1 MVFVKLFLNKSYI
14 IKLQKNS
21 TIQSGTNL
29 IFCQEVIINISVR
42 NKLLDTLIT
51 SITLVVGFH
60 GEAISSGDELEN
72 FSASSFVLKHLNLA
86 PENFFTVCNANFLSV
101 KTKV

>member
-1 MVFVKLFLNKSYI
+1 M
-14 IKLQKNS
+14 
-21 TIQSGTNL
+21 
-29 IFCQEVIINISVR
+29 
-42 NKLLDTLIT
+42 DTLIT

-86 PENFFTVCNANFLSV
+86 PENFFTVCNASFLSV
-101 KTKV
+101 KTKVWSVIYKTGVVNIYVTNKKQYRYHDCATMINNSLL